1 MTRNNQMLNNPI
13 YRKFYEDR
21 LAQDGKPQHLVEQEA
36 APGAL
41 GTPAPAPAPVGG
53 GGAVGAASMG
63 APEDAPPVSPDAT
76 EDPLAGEEET
86 GAEAPGD
93 GEALPPPEGE
103 EPAPED
109 AQTPP
114 PPKDESFVPK
124 IVEYMDMLLQPK
136 MTKEQLT
143 DYLKGIGPQAKS
155 SSERSF
161 VDSNLSSLSLLE
173 ETVVEEIRKK
183 LKKEKEPEMLMIALE
198 EALDSYPEMAEA
210 LQRLSAAGPD
220 KSNLW
225 RQLVAALCNGAV
237 IPGVVGGEVHCPRGK
252 GEEPMVLRPIC
263 TLNWGYVDLGSVRI
277 TATSPEDYL
286 SDESR
291 QRLTNGAPE
300 ERRVLRNRVFVE
312 SVADQLGGGYY
323 MVLAIKQDDP
333 NWDMVGFS
341 SDIFRESYEG
351 GLLTVMESMP
361 GLAGSLAVDKDG
373 QWVTMTTWR
382 MASINQDEVG
392 VDMETGAQKPKFE
405 IISELQ
411 GDRFI
416 WVGDADAFNAIGAKV
431 GKRVFKQNDT
441 EKAEQLRQS
450 IPDARERLMGRRK

>member
-136 MTKEQLT
+136 MTKE
-143 DYLKGIGPQAKS
+143 IGRAH
-155 SSERSF
+155 
-161 VDSNLSSLSLLE
+161 V
-173 ETVVEEIRKK
+173 
-183 LKKEKEPEMLMIALE
+183 
-198 EALDSYPEMAEA
+198 
-210 LQRLSAAGPD
+210 
-220 KSNLW
+220 
-225 RQLVAALCNGAV
+225 
-237 IPGVVGGEVHCPRGK
+237 
-252 GEEPMVLRPIC
+252 
-263 TLNWGYVDLGSVRI
+263 
-277 TATSPEDYL
+277 
-286 SDESR
+286 
-291 QRLTNGAPE
+291 
-300 ERRVLRNRVFVE
+300 
-312 SVADQLGGGYY
+312 
-323 MVLAIKQDDP
+323 
-333 NWDMVGFS
+333 
-341 SDIFRESYEG
+341 
-351 GLLTVMESMP
+351 
-361 GLAGSLAVDKDG
+361 
-373 QWVTMTTWR
+373 
-382 MASINQDEVG
+382 
-392 VDMETGAQKPKFE
+392 
-405 IISELQ
+405 
-411 GDRFI
+411 
-416 WVGDADAFNAIGAKV
+416 
-431 GKRVFKQNDT
+431 
-441 EKAEQLRQS
+441 
-450 IPDARERLMGRRK
+450 